1 MSKALHEPLTDWI
14 GEHVEKQDGD
24 FRRCC
29 LCGTDGLILER
40 HNHVHLLADEFSR
53 GLLGSTFIW
62 EITKVPAQIL
72 ALFIPQLLQAFSQS
86 MQGRRNVVEPYV
98 KEPDPPHPPRL
109 LRP

>member
-1 MSKALHEPLTDWI
+1 MSEALHEPLTDWI

-40 HNHVHLLADEFSR
+40 HNHVHLLADEFPR
-53 GLLGSTFIW
+53 GPLSGTFIW
-62 EITKVPAQIL
+62 QVTKVPAQIF

-86 MQGRRNVVEPYV
+86 MQGRRNVVETYV
-98 KEPDPPHPPRL
+98 K
-109 LRP
+109 